1 MTETIPVPTTH
12 DKITQTD
19 IDFKELNTILPF
31 MNDGM
36 SLDDIQ
42 HLCLIYDVSFE
53 KFEDVFTGKFRAV
66 PRMSTSQKKKIESE
80 IDQLEDEIGDKQ
92 NEIDGLESEVY
103 DLKKKLKGVDEE
115 ELSKMSQTD
124 IYLIL
129 NTR

>member
-1 MTETIPVPTTH
+1 M
-12 DKITQTD
+12 TQTD
-19 IDFKELNTILPF
+19 IDFRELNTILPF
-31 MNDGM
+31 MKDGM

-66 PRMSTSQKKKIESE
+66 SGMPTSQKKKIESE
-80 IDQLEDEIGDKQ
+80 IDQLEDEIIYKQ
-92 NEIDGLESEVY
+92 NEIDDLKNETDNLENEIY
-103 DLKKKLKGVDEE
+103 NLKKKLKGVDEE
-115 ELSKMSQTD
+115 EISEMSQTD

>member
-1 MTETIPVPTTH
+1 MSLTNYEM
-12 DKITQTD
+12 TQTD

-31 MNDGM
+31 MKDGM

-66 PRMSTSQKKKIESE
+66 SGMPTSQ
-80 IDQLEDEIGDKQ
+80 
-92 NEIDGLESEVY
+92 
-103 DLKKKLKGVDEE
+103 KKKLKGVDEE
-115 ELSKMSQTD
+115 EISEMSQTD